1 MVRLPATCRFQG
13 TEVEVK
19 REPESGIVST
29 NAVRVLLER
38 RSPQL
43 DQWFAEDRC
52 SVSAIVAAE
61 ISFCLERRRLPERR
75 AVLVQ
80 NLLEVLP
87 IEAFDEPV
95 SHVYGALRFRLQ
107 QIGITVAA
115 MDLLIA
121 SHALALER
129 TLISD
134 EQVFAQVPGLHLV
147 QAS

>member
-1 MVRLPATCRFQG
+1 MLD
-13 TEVEVK
+13 
-19 REPESGIVST
+19 T

-38 RSPQL
+38 CSPQL

-61 ISFCLERRRLPERR
+61 LRFGLERRRLSEQR
-75 AVLVQ
+75 AALVQ
-80 NLLEVLP
+80 NLLDVLP
-87 IEAFDEPV
+87 VEAFDE
-95 SHVYGALRFRLQ
+95 SASRVYGKLRFRLQ
-107 QIGITVAA
+107 QTGITVAA

-134 EQVFAQVPGLHLV
+134 DKVFAQVPGLLCV
-147 QAS
+147 QAR

>member
-1 MVRLPATCRFQG
+1 MLD
-13 TEVEVK
+13 
-19 REPESGIVST
+19 T

-38 RSPQL
+38 CSPQL

-61 ISFCLERRRLPERR
+61 ICFGLERRRLSEQR
-75 AVLVQ
+75 AALVQ

-87 IEAFDEPV
+87 VEAFDE
-95 SHVYGALRFRLQ
+95 SASRVYGKLRLRLQ
-107 QIGITVAA
+107 QSGITVAA

-134 EQVFAQVPGLHLV
+134 DKVFAQVPGLLCV
-147 QAS
+147 QTC